1 MLEHDC
7 VLNDTLSHFLSQ
19 LPLFSTVWNL
29 PFNGVSVAMG
39 GITVDKIV
47 EDPGLRQLADLV
59 MDETISVANADL
71 KHHGEMSIR
80 LGDDDKKKMFDLS
93 DNMGPYS
100 KHAYLMFILQSS

>member
-1 MLEHDC
+1 
-7 VLNDTLSHFLSQ
+7 
-19 LPLFSTVWNL
+19 
-29 PFNGVSVAMG
+29 MG

-59 MDETISVANADL
+59 MDETIAAANADL
-71 KHHGEMSIR
+71 EHHGSALR

-100 KHAYLMFILQSS
+100 KFALCIGSYLLAFYT